1 MNACCWLL
9 TSAIKICVAM
19 FIVHTSVVT
28 LVVWHV
34 WQVWHVWHVWRHVMY
49 IMISNGS
56 QICLANLFRKYLKNH
71 LFKHF
76 RWFMTRL
83 DCVFWQSITSWW
95 SIRGRH
101 SNMTHDH
108 EAHPTMSGLSS
119 GKPPNPHYFPI
130 KLYLVISINSKKE
143 GFLKTS
149 DNRFVWET
157 LSVCHCVY
165 CVLILVSN
173 IWYIGDT
180 LRHLDDLECPDNKR

>member
-1 MNACCWLL
+1 ML
-9 TSAIKICVAM
+9 
-19 FIVHTSVVT
+19 
-28 LVVWHV
+28 
-34 WQVWHVWHVWRHVMY
+34 VWHVWRLVMH

-101 SNMTHDH
+101 FNMTHDH
-108 EAHPTMSGLSS
+108 EAHPTMSVLSS

-149 DNRFVWET
+149 DIDNRFVWDT